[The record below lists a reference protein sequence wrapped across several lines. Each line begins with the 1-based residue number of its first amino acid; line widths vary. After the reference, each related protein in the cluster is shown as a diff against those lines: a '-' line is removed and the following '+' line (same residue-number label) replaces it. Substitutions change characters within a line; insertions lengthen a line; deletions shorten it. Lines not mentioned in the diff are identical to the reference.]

1 MGLPPELNRRRSTLP
16 GTAAALRPLSVL
28 PAIATAAG
36 VLGLLAL
43 SVEAEAPRAAALA
56 AGYGA
61 LAGATATLRI
71 ARPAMARPASW
82 FGTLFTAA
90 LAVVGATGFG
100 AVLVPALLLW
110 MVALATAPRG
120 SRPGRT
126 PSLIAAWLGGLT
138 GLCLAIGIAYLR

>member
-1 MGLPPELNRRRSTLP
+1 
-16 GTAAALRPLSVL
+16 
-28 PAIATAAG
+28 
-36 VLGLLAL
+36 
-43 SVEAEAPRAAALA
+43 
-56 AGYGA
+56 
-61 LAGATATLRI
+61 
-71 ARPAMARPASW
+71 MARPASW

-90 LAVVGATGFG
+90 LTVVGATGFG

-138 GLCLAIGIAYLR
+138 GLCLVIGMVYLGQTNPPAA